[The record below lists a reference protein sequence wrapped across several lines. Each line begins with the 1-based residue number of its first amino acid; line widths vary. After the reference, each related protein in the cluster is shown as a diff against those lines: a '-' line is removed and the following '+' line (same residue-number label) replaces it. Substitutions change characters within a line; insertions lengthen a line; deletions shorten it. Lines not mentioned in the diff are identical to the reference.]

1 MNRRGILFAR
11 WKMTTHAQN
20 DEKMVRRYE
29 LETEWI
35 ENLKN
40 FLSHE
45 AVCEI
50 YTRFISR
57 VTRINVESRVYAFR
71 GIITK
76 ECNPYL
82 FLFSKINVRLLFVKR
97 LVRLKIFK
105 FRDPKIISIRRKY
118 S

>member
-11 WKMTTHAQN
+11 WKMTTRAQN

-50 YTRFISR
+50 YTGFISR